1 MMHWI
6 LFKVLVEWYLLI
18 DEMQFSGVFSPL
30 GIGVC
35 DYVLLEVF
43 SENDDTAGPDG
54 HSWNNLW
61 IWEYGMLPAGE
72 RQLRIFHYAGD
83 MEKWNITQEKLRI
96 PEQYLLWKIQCKCEQ
111 LRISH
116 S

>member
-1 MMHWI
+1 
-6 LFKVLVEWYLLI
+6 
-18 DEMQFSGVFSPL
+18 MQCSRGFSPL

-35 DYVLLEVF
+35 DYMLLQVF
-43 SENDDTAGPDG
+43 SENDDTAEPYG
-54 HSWNNLW
+54 HSWNNIQ
-61 IWEYGMLPAGE
+61 IWEYRRLPASE
-72 RQLRIFHYAGD
+72 RQLRIFHYVGD
-83 MEKWNITQEKLRI
+83 MEKWNITQEQLRI